1 MLQPKEDDIKPLE
14 HEHRLYAQKPNV
26 THLVT
31 TNLQQ
36 IFIQFWTVL
45 GQNVNS
51 TLVKNLHFSP
61 QKSRNFATNTGF
73 SPHFAR
79 FGHIF
84 HTAWHDAV
92 LLRRF

>member
-14 HEHRLYAQKPNV
+14 HEHRLYAQEPNV

-36 IFIQFWTVL
+36 IFIQCWTVL

-61 QKSRNFATNTGF
+61 QKSQNFTPNTGF

-84 HTAWHDAV
+84 HTA
-92 LLRRF
+92 